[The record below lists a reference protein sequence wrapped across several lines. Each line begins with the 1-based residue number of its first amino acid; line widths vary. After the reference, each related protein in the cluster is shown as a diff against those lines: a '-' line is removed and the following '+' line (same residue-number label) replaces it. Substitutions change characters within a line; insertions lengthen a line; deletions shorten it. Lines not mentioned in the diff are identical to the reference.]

1 MYYQDELPMPL
12 SRDEEIII
20 ARRAKEGDKA
30 ARKKLIEHN
39 LRLVPL
45 LVKKYNSVCN
55 TTDDLVSIG
64 TIGLIRAV
72 DTFDPESGNR
82 FSTYAGR
89 CITTTVLTELRKEKR
104 YRRCISLNTVLYQ
117 SGEGGSRLELEMTL
131 RTEPD
136 EVSKAVEYEAEKT
149 LLMKTIAALPEK
161 QRQVIQMHF
170 LQGFTQ
176 QQVANRL
183 GLSQSYVSRFEKRTL
198 ADLKARIERVW

>member
-30 ARKKLIEHN
+30 VRKKLIEHN

-104 YRRCISLNTVLYQ
+104 YRRCVSLNTVMYE
-117 SGEGGSRLELEMTL
+117 SEDGSQLDLETMMHTG
-131 RTEPD
+131 PD
-136 EVSKAVEYEAEKT
+136 EVSKTVEYEAEKA
-149 LLMKTIAALPEK
+149 LLMRMIAELPEK

-170 LQGFTQ
+170 FQGFTQ
-176 QQVANRL
+176 QQIANRL

-198 ADLKARIERVW
+198 ADLKAHIERG

>member
-1 MYYQDELPMPL
+1 MYYREELPPPL

-20 ARRAKEGDKA
+20 ARRTKEGDKE
-30 ARKKLIEHN
+30 ARTKLIEHN
-39 LRLVPL
+39 LCLVPF
-45 LVKKYNSVCN
+45 LVKKYKSAYH
-55 TTDDLVSIG
+55 TIDELISIG
-64 TIGLIRAV
+64 TFGLIRAV
-72 DTFDPESGNR
+72 DTFDPESGNK

-89 CITTTVLTELRKEKR
+89 CITNAVLMELRKEKR
-104 YRRCISLNTVLYQ
+104 YRRSISLNTVLYQ

-198 ADLKARIERVW
+198 VDLKARIERAW